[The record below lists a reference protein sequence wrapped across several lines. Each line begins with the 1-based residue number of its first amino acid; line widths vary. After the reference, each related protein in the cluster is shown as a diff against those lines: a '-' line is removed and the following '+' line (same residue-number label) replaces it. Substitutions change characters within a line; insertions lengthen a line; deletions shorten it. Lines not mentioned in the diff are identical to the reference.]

1 MTNLTLLLQSK
12 QLPRP
17 ANPQAAA
24 IGLERWIETADRTDD
39 PALASF
45 ARQVAETPKA
55 RALLEGLFGNSPFL
69 TDCLLKDIGFARLLF
84 QDGVDSGFAA
94 ALAQC
99 DLAGESDDMKALM
112 KGLRIAKRQ
121 AALSIALAD
130 ITGQWTLEQVTQGLS
145 ALAERSLQVAADH
158 LLRALAKQGKIPLA
172 NPDNPSE
179 GSGLVILGM
188 GKLGARELNYSSDID
203 LIVFYDDELPL
214 YADIESLRQPM
225 VRLTQDLVQ
234 IIEARTVDGYVFR
247 TDLRLRPDPGA
258 TPVAVSVAAAESY
271 YTSVGQNWERAAMI
285 KARPVAGDI
294 EAGQRFLSHIAPYI
308 WRKHLDFA
316 AIQDIHSIKRQIAA
330 HKGGRTIAVLGHNI
344 KLGRGGIRE
353 IEFFAQTQQLIWG
366 GRNAEL
372 RISDTCSAMDALV
385 RAGRLTEAAAEEMK
399 TAYRFLR
406 QVEHRLQ
413 MIEDAQTQ
421 TLPKDEAGIERLA
434 AFLAYPDG
442 AAFRRDLLHH
452 LETVETHYSELFEES
467 PSLTVAG
474 EQTRGNLVFTG
485 GESDPDTLETL
496 AEMGFDNP
504 ERVASLVRGWH
515 HGRYRATRSERA
527 RQILT
532 ELMPLLLETLS
543 RAASPDTAFL
553 RFDQFLSRLPAGVQL
568 FSMFQVNPKLLEAMA
583 QVMGGAPF
591 LAEQLSRRPGL
602 LESLLTE
609 PDVATLQ
616 SAEALRGD
624 LDHALGLAKDY
635 QDVLDIVRR
644 WNNDRR
650 FLIGLHILS
659 GKLDADAA
667 GPLLSRVAETTIRT
681 LLPHVEAEFARQHG
695 MPPGP
700 DGGISGGGIS
710 SGETGGIAVVAL
722 GKLGGGE
729 MTIGSDLDLVFL
741 YDAPIDAQSDG
752 PRPLPAVQYYARLG
766 QRLISALTA
775 QTGEGDVYPVDMRL
789 RPSGKTG
796 PIASSLESFAKY
808 YAESAWSWE
817 FMALTRARPIAG
829 PEALLDKAAETI
841 RHILTQPRDPATLLA
856 DVASMRV
863 RIAKEKPGDILWD
876 VKMGRGGLVDV
887 EFIAQYLQLRH
898 AADDPGVLDQN
909 TTAAFER
916 LVEAGHLTPESG
928 SALIAA
934 TRLWRRLQGLLRIA
948 VGDAA
953 FDEEAAT
960 RDQKDALLRAGDA
973 VDFDAL
979 KQNILATAGAAQACY
994 RALIDDPATAL
1005 PDKSPQEKTR

>member
-24 IGLERWIETADRTDD
+24 IGLERWIEAADRTDD
-39 PALASF
+39 PVLAGF
-45 ARQVAETPKA
+45 ARTVAADPAA
-55 RALLEGLFGNSPFL
+55 RGLLEGLFGNSPFL
-69 TDCLLKDIGFARLLF
+69 TDCLLKDIGFARQLF
-84 QDGVDSGFAA
+84 QDGVDLGFAA

-99 DLAGESDDMKALM
+99 DVAGESDDMKALM
-112 KGLRIAKRQ
+112 KGLRTAKRQ

-130 ITGQWTLEQVTQGLS
+130 ITGQWTLEQVTQALS
-145 ALAERSLQVAADH
+145 ALAERSLQVTADH
-158 LLRALAKQGKIPLA
+158 LLRALAKQGRLPLA

-203 LIVFYDDELPL
+203 LIVFYDDELQL
-214 YADIESLRQPM
+214 YADMESLRQPM
-225 VRLTQDLVQ
+225 VRLTQDMVK
-234 IIEARTVDGYVFR
+234 IIEERTVDGYVFR

-294 EAGQRFLSHIAPYI
+294 EAGQRFLAHIAPYI

-372 RISDTCSAMDALV
+372 RISDTCSALDALL
-385 RAGRLTEAAAEEMK
+385 RAGRITEKVAEEMK

-413 MIEDAQTQ
+413 MIDDAQTQ
-421 TLPKDEAGIERLA
+421 TLPKDDAGIERLA

-452 LETVETHYSELFEES
+452 LQTVETHYSELFEES

-474 EQTRGNLVFTG
+474 EQARGNLVFTG

-496 AEMGFDNP
+496 AEMGYDNP

-543 RAASPDTAFL
+543 RSASPDTAFL

-568 FSMFQVNPKLLEAMA
+568 FSMFQANPRLLEAVA

-609 PDVATLQ
+609 PDVAALQ
-616 SAEALRGD
+616 SAEALQRD
-624 LDHALGLAKDY
+624 LDQALGLAGDY

-667 GPLLSRVAETTIRT
+667 GPLLTRVAETAIRA
-681 LLPHVEAEFARQHG
+681 LLPHVEADFARQHG

-700 DGGISGGGIS
+700 EGG
-710 SGETGGIAVVAL
+710 TGGIAVVAL

-741 YDAPIDAQSDG
+741 YDAPIDAMSDG
-752 PRPLPAVQYYARLG
+752 PRALPAVQYYARLG
-766 QRLISALTA
+766 QRLISAITA

-817 FMALTRARPIAG
+817 FMALTRARPVAG
-829 PEALLDKAAETI
+829 PEALLDKAGGTI
-841 RHILTQPRDPATLLA
+841 RHILTRKRDPATLLA
-856 DVASMRV
+856 DVADMRARV
-863 RIAKEKPGDILWD
+863 EKEKPGNILWD

-898 AADDPGVLDQN
+898 AAERPEVLDQN
-909 TTAAFER
+909 TTAAFEK
-916 LVEAGHLTPESG
+916 LVAAGHLAPDSG
-928 SALIAA
+928 AALIAA

-953 FDEEAAT
+953 FEEETAT
-960 RDQKDALLRAGDA
+960 VDQKQALLRAGSA
-973 VDFDAL
+973 VDFDGL
-979 KQNILATAGAAQACY
+979 KQNILATAETALACY
-994 RALIDDPATAL
+994 RALIDDPAAAL
-1005 PDKSPQEKTR
+1005 PNKSQQEKTR

>member
-17 ANPQAAA
+17 ANPQAAS
-24 IGLERWIETADRTDD
+24 IGMERWIEAADRTDD
-39 PALASF
+39 ADLAGF
-45 ARQVAETPKA
+45 ARQVAETPEA
-55 RALLEGLFGNSPFL
+55 RSLLEALFGNSPFL

-84 QDGVDSGFAA
+84 QGGVDQGFAT

-99 DLAGESDDMKALM
+99 DLAGESDEMKALM
-112 KGLRIAKRQ
+112 KGLRRAKRQ

-130 ITGQWTLEQVTQGLS
+130 ITGQWSLEQVTQALS
-145 ALAERSLQVAADH
+145 ALAERSLQVAAGF
-158 LLRALAKQGKIPLA
+158 LLRMLAKQGKLPLA
-172 NPDNPSE
+172 NPDNPTE

-214 YADIESLRQPM
+214 YANMESLRQPM
-225 VRLTQDLVQ
+225 VRLTQDLVK
-234 IIEARTVDGYVFR
+234 IIEERTVDGYVFR

-366 GRNAEL
+366 GRNADL
-372 RISDTCSAMDALV
+372 RISDTCSALDALV
-385 RAGRLTEAAAEEMK
+385 RAGRITEAVAGEMK

-421 TLPKDEAGIERLA
+421 TLPKDDAGIERLA

-442 AAFRRDLLHH
+442 EAFRRDLLHH
-452 LETVETHYSELFEES
+452 LQTVETHYSELFEES

-474 EQTRGNLVFTG
+474 EQARGNLVFTG

-496 AEMGFDNP
+496 AEMGYDNP

-568 FSMFQVNPKLLEAMA
+568 FSMFQVNPRLLEAVA

-609 PDVATLQ
+609 PDAASLQ
-616 SAEALRGD
+616 SAESLRRD
-624 LDHALGLAKDY
+624 LDHALELAKDY

-659 GKLDADAA
+659 GKLDADTA
-667 GPLLSRVAETTIRT
+667 GPLLSRVAETAIRA
-681 LLPHVEAEFARQHG
+681 LLPHVEADFARQHG
-695 MPPGP
+695 AAPGP
-700 DGGISGGGIS
+700 DGQ
-710 SGETGGIAVVAL
+710 TGGIAVVAL

-741 YDAPIDAQSDG
+741 YDAPIDALSDG

-808 YAESAWSWE
+808 YAESAWTWE

-829 PEALLDKAAETI
+829 PAALLDRASATI
-841 RHILTQPRDPATLLA
+841 RHILTRQRDPATLLA
-856 DVASMRV
+856 DVADMRNRV
-863 RIAKEKPGDILWD
+863 EKEKPGTILWD

-887 EFIAQYLQLRH
+887 EFAVQYLQLRH
-898 AADDPGVLDQN
+898 AAERPDVLDQN
-909 TTAAFER
+909 TTAAYEK
-916 LVEAGHLTPESG
+916 LVAAGCLPAETG
-928 SALIAA
+928 ATLIAA

-948 VGDAA
+948 VGDTA
-953 FDEEAAT
+953 FEEETAT
-960 RDQKDALLRAGDA
+960 RDQKDALLRAGGA
-973 VDFDAL
+973 VDFDGL
-979 KQNILATAGAAQACY
+979 KQNILATAEQALACY
-994 RALIDDPATAL
+994 RALIDDPAAAL
-1005 PDKSPQEKTR
+1005 PKPPQQEKTT